1 MLVAHHLAARILP
14 RYTCKCS
21 RHDFTLPQL
30 FACLCCKELLGRT
43 YRGAEAVLRDADH
56 WCHAIG
62 MSKVPDHNTLCNA
75 AARLL
80 KFRNV
85 ASLLDQVARWAEQ
98 ARALGLSIKPFA
110 GDSTHFETRHV
121 SRHYERRCAKARRN
135 LRKRAVKRRC
145 RARTVKRLP
154 KLAVGVTCASHLI
167 VSTWVGTGAGSDSP
181 HFERLLFD
189 AWRRVP
195 HKRFTAVFDAGYDGE
210 HNHALAR
217 REMGLK
223 SIIPPRIGRPT
234 DTPPP
239 PRSWRGRM
247 RRLLATRRSRQRC
260 GYTQRW
266 QAETVVSMIKRN
278 LGDELRGKT
287 ARSRKRDMLLKV
299 ITHDL
304 MIIRRQS
311 KGRDRAFLTPFTIS
325 QHGPGRRGPASARRA
340 GRG

>member
-1 MLVAHHLAARILP
+1 MLVAHHLASRVLP

-43 YRGAEAVLRDADH
+43 YRGAEALLRDAEH
-56 WCHAIG
+56 WCRAIG
-62 MSKVPDHNTLCNA
+62 MTKVPGPQHAVQRRRPLA
-75 AARLL
+75 EAPQRRRPARPG
-80 KFRNV
+80 
-85 ASLLDQVARWAEQ
+85 
-98 ARALGLSIKPFA
+98 RALGRAGAGAGAERKPFA

-135 LRKRAVKRRC
+135 LRKRADETLPHAHRE
-145 RARTVKRLP
+145 ALP
-154 KLAVGVTCASHLI
+154 KLALGVACASHLI

-195 HKRFTAVFDAGYDGE
+195 HKTFTAVFDAGYDAE

-217 REMGLK
+217 REMGLR

-234 DTPPP
+234 GKPPP

-247 RRLLATRRSRQRC
+247 VGC
-260 GYTQRW
+260 C
-266 QAETVVSMIKRN
+266 V
-278 LGDELRGKT
+278 
-287 ARSRKRDMLLKV
+287 
-299 ITHDL
+299 
-304 MIIRRQS
+304 
-311 KGRDRAFLTPFTIS
+311 
-325 QHGPGRRGPASARRA
+325 RA
-340 GRG
+340 GRAAPAATRNAGRRRRW